1 MVVQKWLAE
10 AGIGSVMKSFDQDKS
25 GGISFSEFTSLV
37 RPALKIKP
45 CFLLT
50 VWTRCR
56 EQYKEGSPAPA
67 SLLQAR
73 AGALLDGKFLEYRE
87 AWRKLAGSEDG
98 TMGAAQ
104 IQQVF
109 ANLGNPLSESKLWK
123 IFERYDTD
131 QVNPTLPP

>member
-1 MVVQKWLAE
+1 M
-10 AGIGSVMKSFDQDKS
+10 
-25 GGISFSEFTSLV
+25 
-37 RPALKIKP
+37 
-45 CFLLT
+45 
-50 VWTRCR
+50 
-56 EQYKEGSPAPA
+56 
-67 SLLQAR
+67 QAR

-131 QVNPTLPP
+131 QVNPTLQPQQDPWGLADLVVVSLQ